1 MRKHTILRKVLIF
14 TCCIIFCYSGWQLF
28 SYYYETR
35 TSKKEFQTLE
45 TVAFEEVKDET
56 ETIKETG
63 KKEQQE
69 AKKEKKFQ
77 YEKLKEQN
85 EDTFGW
91 IMIEGTRIDYPVMY
105 RDGDNEFYLHHNFQK
120 EYSITGTPFLDGN
133 WNPKAK
139 TDNFIIYAHH
149 MKDGSM
155 FADLMKYEDSE
166 FYEQHKQVTLYVKNE
181 KHTYQIFAVCRVSA
195 NYEQEFYNMMQL
207 EQEEYESY
215 LEAIKEKALYATD
228 SYPKNQEKLLLLSTC
243 EYSQENG
250 RLIVLA
256 KELI

>member
-1 MRKHTILRKVLIF
+1 MKRQAIIRKVLILI
-14 TCCIIFCYSGWQLF
+14 CCIIFCYSGWHLL

-45 TVAFEEVKDET
+45 TIAFEEVKDET

-77 YEKLKEQN
+77 YDKLKEQN
-85 EDTFGW
+85 EDIFGW
-91 IMIEGTRIDYPVMY
+91 ITIEDTRIDYPVMY

-133 WNPKAK
+133 WNSKTK

-155 FADLMKYEDSE
+155 FADLMKYEDPK
-166 FYEQHKQVTLYVKNE
+166 FYKQQKQVTFYTENQKY
-181 KHTYQIFAVCRVSA
+181 TYEIFAVCRVSA
-195 NYEQEFYNMMQL
+195 DYEQDFYDMMQL
-207 EQEEYESY
+207 EPKDYESY
-215 LEAIKEKALYATD
+215 LEKIKEKALYATD
-228 SYPKNQEKLLLLSTC
+228 SYPREQEQLLLLSTC
-243 EYSQENG
+243 EYSEENG

-256 KELI
+256 KQI